1 MAKKAAIELS
11 VNFIVILI
19 ISIAIFGFGIWIANR
34 FFTQASGMQ
43 LVFDQRTEAEI
54 EKLMDDGSKIGI
66 PYERKEIRNG
76 NSGTLGMGILSLVDE
91 PITTFRVAVNF
102 SKAYAPDNNL
112 LCDGGIPGLA
122 AATDDATP
130 GRAVCGLPDTWLRT
144 SSGNGADTNTMENSK
159 GVSFTRN
166 IRKYESDKFLIGFE
180 VKDAPKGTYVFDV
193 HVCYDD
199 GVGLVTYPEGCTDQY
214 PDIYDKL
221 HKIYVIVP

>member
-102 SKAYAPDNNL
+102 SKAYAPDNTV
-112 LCDGGIPGLA
+112 LCDGGIPGIKA
-122 AATDDATP
+122 ADGTL
-130 GRAVCGLPDTWLRT
+130 GRASCGLPDTWLRT

-193 HVCYDD
+193 YVCYNDYI
-199 GVGLVTYPEGCTDQY
+199 VSPNPTPEGCTDQY